1 MDGPQHPV
9 VVALMAFTIV
19 MVGMAFLT
27 VVLEVLRRAA
37 QRTARRDAERAAA
50 GTPAP
55 VAGGLDEELVAV
67 LTAAAREV
75 LGAPV
80 RLYQVHVH
88 RGGGV
93 ERWSRAGRMDVM
105 VSHRVEPKR

>member
-1 MDGPQHPV
+1 MDTNHPL
-9 VVALMAFTIV
+9 VVALIAFGIV

-27 VVLEVLRRAA
+27 VVLAAFRRIAGRAQRAA
-37 QRTARRDAERAAA
+37 VGQPDKAAA
-50 GTPAP
+50 G
-55 VAGGLDEELVAV
+55 AGDGVDEELVAV

-80 RLYQVHVH
+80 RLHQVHVH
-88 RGGGV
+88 RGGDV